1 MAFEPLLEEETSIL
15 ASAVEACLAL
25 TLPDAGFDEALVA
38 LMRAF
43 YSTTLSR
50 KAIYERLRRVKPLPF
65 EVRPSDLSR
74 LEARRLVLV
83 VTQAP
88 PTVVPTPLGLYSLYV
103 SRQPRERDRQLESLL
118 SSLESEAERKLRLTL
133 HTFVEAPL
141 SDKEAGSVIFLLYN
155 DSTAPARGR
164 YPQTTELRRAID
176 RIVQAF
182 VKSTSEAEA
191 TPNADGAPGR
201 WYMGEANRKLRNSI
215 SIQRGLFYV
224 KPTHVNTALDGLR
237 KFAGRESHEVRQAR
251 FEAFERAFQRES
263 SSLARNKVLFASR
276 ESKANVAKVL
286 GL

>member
-1 MAFEPLLEEETSIL
+1 MMLDTPYSDCLRCAPAVSSRSARQGLAGARRHMHLTPSSTTTKPFCQSLFARCTMAFEPLLEEETSIL

-155 DSTAPARGR
+155 DSTAPAR
-164 YPQTTELRRAID
+164 
-176 RIVQAF
+176 
-182 VKSTSEAEA
+182 
-191 TPNADGAPGR
+191 
-201 WYMGEANRKLRNSI
+201 
-215 SIQRGLFYV
+215 
-224 KPTHVNTALDGLR
+224 
-237 KFAGRESHEVRQAR
+237 
-251 FEAFERAFQRES
+251 
-263 SSLARNKVLFASR
+263 
-276 ESKANVAKVL
+276 
-286 GL
+286 